1 MKLRSKLKLS
11 GEGFLPIVIVV
22 LLLLAGGLWYLTS
35 NKNATDREAR
45 DFARDA
51 VKRLTVDHDRKLLD
65 DRLSP
70 QAKLDMPPSQRDY
83 MIQRLTQFGVPQQ
96 PIQIEENVSFEG
108 PWIFKFFEPS
118 GIFTAQLNYPGQ
130 GAMIQMA
137 TSHPV
142 SRWQIDNVTFTT
154 QRQTPPPAPA
164 PAQPSPGQPPPA
176 QSPPASPP

>member
-1 MKLRSKLKLS
+1 MKLRSRLKLS

-22 LLLLAGGLWYLTS
+22 LVLIGGGLWYLYS

-45 DFARDA
+45 EFARDA

-83 MIQRLTQFGVPQQ
+83 LIQRLTQFGVPQQ
-96 PIQIEENVSFEG
+96 PIQMDENITFQSY
-108 PWIFKFFEPS
+108 FFEPS

-130 GAMIQMA
+130 GAMLQMA

-142 SRWQIDNVTFTT
+142 SRWQIDNITFTT
-154 QRQTPPPAPA
+154 QRQAPPPAPA
-164 PAQPSPGQPPPA
+164 PAPAQPPPEQSPPA
-176 QSPPASPP
+176 QSPAASPP